1 MATPSS
7 SASITRVRMSSSFQQ
22 ARLAEQ
28 LRLSNKQQAQSEDDV
43 ATDDKMTSQAESTTL
58 AETAVAVAAS
68 SIDDNTS
75 TSSSSLQAP
84 EEAAQDLLA
93 SESDL
98 LGSDG
103 MPMAPM
109 MTYQKYL
116 TMQEKRVK
124 VTIRYSAEAGLRPFY
139 LTVVNRIK
147 SKHPDALLEKR
158 ILPKLGSDASEDE
171 AIFEVVVDGK
181 TVIGKK
187 SKKMLKVSTL
197 AARKGDDDD
206 SKESDAKNNKGTKA
220 KFGSGEPNKP
230 NLAGGRSVF
239 VSMEKLDQ
247 ELDKARKRRRPSSMY
262 KSKEALRGEL
272 AATTATGADQQAGME
287 GGQQES
293 GNTELSS
300 EIADAVMRLEKLKA
314 MSTASGRI

>member
-1 MATPSS
+1 
-7 SASITRVRMSSSFQQ
+7 MSSSFQQ

-28 LRLSNKQQAQSEDDV
+28 LRLSKQQAQSEDV
-43 ATDDKMTSQAESTTL
+43 ATDNMTSQAESTT
-58 AETAVAVAAS
+58 AAPPPAAV
-68 SIDDNTS
+68 SISDDS
-75 TSSSSLQAP
+75 ISASSSLGAP
-84 EEAAQDLLA
+84 EEAQEMLA

-103 MPMAPM
+103 MPFAPM

-147 SKHPDALLEKR
+147 ATHPDALLEKR
-158 ILPKLGSDASEDE
+158 ILPKLGSDAGENE
-171 AIFEVVVDGK
+171 AIFEVIVDGK

-187 SKKMLKVSTL
+187 VSKMLKVSTL
-197 AARKGDDDD
+197 SSRASDDDD
-206 SKESDAKNNKGTKA
+206 NKGDKGKGANA
-220 KFGSGEPNKP
+220 KSGSGEPNKP
-230 NLAGGRSVF
+230 NLAGGRSIF

-247 ELDKARKRRRPSSMY
+247 EMAKARKRRRPSTMY
-262 KSKEALRGEL
+262 KSKEDALREEL
-272 AATTATGADQQAGME
+272 GAGGMIEGQAGAE
-287 GGQQES
+287 GSQQES
-293 GNTELSS
+293 GNAVQSTEIV
-300 EIADAVMRLEKLKA
+300 EAVIRLEKLKA